1 VKIDFSFSTN
11 FCMAGCGAA
20 SAFERSEGKR
30 SFGGGICKVGSL
42 IGSMPDFS
50 IKISMLHGVGIRLWI
65 KNLCIWDVGMA
76 FVTG

>member
-1 VKIDFSFSTN
+1 
-11 FCMAGCGAA
+11 MAGCEAA
-20 SAFERSEGKR
+20 SDFERSEGER

-65 KNLCIWDVGMA
+65 KNL
-76 FVTG
+76 